1 MKGSVTLVHS
11 SWSTWNNW
19 GTSKIQNA
27 NANSV
32 SSSDLRNNEN
42 YTSLTWSLWLFQ
54 VMKNGCRELNPLL
67 WISCQRSFWEGTEWR
82 EITECSLWYNSL
94 IQGYNSQASQN
105 IFGEEKKKKKDT
117 NPFFT
122 CCWHEISSKCT
133 LIFLLKNTSFFSGK
147 IRWASLHM

>member
-1 MKGSVTLVHS
+1 MKGSVTLVQS

-19 GTSKIQNA
+19 GTSKVQNA

-67 WISCQRSFWEGTEWR
+67 WISCQRSFWRGTEWR
-82 EITECSLWYNSL
+82 EIRLNVHCDTTRWYKVILSKPL
-94 IQGYNSQASQN
+94 KIYLG
-105 IFGEEKKKKKDT
+105 KKKKKKGT

-122 CCWHEISSKCT
+122 CCLHEISSKCT

-147 IRWASLHM
+147 IRWASPHM